1 MGKARNGGGLCV
13 CLRRDMVQDWRLQ
26 KNNEWGYSDRPTS
39 GRNLHEYR
47 PFLGK
52 DQKRF
57 RSMALG
63 SGVRRYRP

>member
-1 MGKARNGGGLCV
+1 MGKARNSEDLYV
-13 CLRRDMVQDWRLQ
+13 CLIVSGKQRM
-26 KNNEWGYSDRPTS
+26 GYSDRRTS